1 MKHHGLTY
9 LYIDALGDMLPGFAT
24 FDW

>member
-9 LYIDALGDMLPGFAT
+9 LHIDILGDMLPGFAT
-24 FDW
+24 FNW